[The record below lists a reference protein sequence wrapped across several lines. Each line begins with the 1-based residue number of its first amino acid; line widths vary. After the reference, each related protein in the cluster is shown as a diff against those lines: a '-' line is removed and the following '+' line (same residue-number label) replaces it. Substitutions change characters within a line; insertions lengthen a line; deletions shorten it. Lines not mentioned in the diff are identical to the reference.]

1 MLDWESYTLPDM
13 RFAPPK
19 QLRIADRTD
28 GLNPERVRSY
38 NERVVLSLL
47 LQNEGISRLEIGSR
61 TKLSQ
66 QTVSVIVRSL
76 EQEGLVSRGEAM
88 RGRVGPPTIPVL
100 LNPNGA
106 YSVGIDLGNLETEV
120 VLIDFMG
127 GVRFHKKLALHNP
140 GEVGSHSE
148 IRESVA
154 QAISVLPEEMRSRV
168 TGIGL
173 ALPEDGRSLSAMH
186 LPTLE
191 ELNLQKEL
199 ELNFKLP
206 VFVQNDITAAAG
218 AEMMFGATK
227 TASDHLYFFLGSM
240 LHSRLVLNN
249 HVYTGNYS
257 VTPGSFDTGLLN
269 LQKKLS
275 RDGSTLPDIE
285 SEDWNL
291 LGDALGRW
299 RSECVGALK
308 QSARALSQFVDIPL
322 VVLSAAIPPA
332 LKDAVC
338 ADLQRGLP
346 EIKVL
351 RSEVKIAPKA
361 IGAGS
366 LPFITRF
373 TVQS

>member
-1 MLDWESYTLPDM
+1 M
-13 RFAPPK
+13 RAGTPPK

-28 GLNPERVRSY
+28 GLNPERVRSC

-66 QTVSVIVRSL
+66 QSVSVIVRSL

-148 IRESVA
+148 IKECVA

-227 TASDHLYFFLGSM
+227 TASDHLYFFLGSIFTAGWCSTIM
-240 LHSRLVLNN
+240 FTQATTPLHLTVLTLVF
-249 HVYTGNYS
+249 S
-257 VTPGSFDTGLLN
+257 ISKRSFRVMDPHYRILN
-269 LQKKLS
+269 LKI
-275 RDGSTLPDIE
+275 GTC
-285 SEDWNL
+285 WVM
-291 LGDALGRW
+291 RW
-299 RSECVGALK
+299 DVGGASV
-308 QSARALSQFVDIPL
+308 SAH
-322 VVLSAAIPPA
+322 
-332 LKDAVC
+332 
-338 ADLQRGLP
+338 
-346 EIKVL
+346 
-351 RSEVKIAPKA
+351 
-361 IGAGS
+361 
-366 LPFITRF
+366 
-373 TVQS
+373 